1 MKKQIMICMFAILL
15 MATVSIPVGAATV
28 DNSIQPLWANT
39 VSVNCSLDFDNGI
52 GYAGSSVKAFPGT
65 SSIKTDIIIYK
76 QVNGEWIYVTELH
89 DTQYKTTSNLCCE
102 FAAENGAYYR
112 ADYTITVTKRGI
124 DEIINQTNYK
134 LN

>member
-1 MKKQIMICMFAILL
+1 MKKQIMIFMFAIML
-15 MATVSIPVGAATV
+15 MTTVIIPVGAATV
-28 DNSIQPLWANT
+28 DNSTQPLWTNT

-65 SSIKTDIIIYK
+65 SSIKTDIMIYK

-102 FAAENGAYYR
+102 FAAENGADYR
-112 ADYTITVTKRGI
+112 ADYTITVTKSGI

-134 LN
+134 SN